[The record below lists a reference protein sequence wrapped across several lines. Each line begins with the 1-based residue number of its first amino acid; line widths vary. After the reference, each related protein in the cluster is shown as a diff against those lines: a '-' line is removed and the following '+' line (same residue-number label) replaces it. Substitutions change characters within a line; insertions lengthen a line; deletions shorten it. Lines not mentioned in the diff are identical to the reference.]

1 MARLGRGLE
10 ELLKNSQLKSMS
22 NQDQLKLIQI
32 SLIVANPYQP
42 RKEFA
47 QEQIEHLA
55 KSIEKQGLLQPIV
68 VRQVEG
74 RYQLIAGERRH
85 RAMISL
91 GLSNIMAV
99 VKEGV
104 GDQEMQL
111 LSLVENMQRID
122 LNPIEKALGVRKL
135 IEEFSL
141 KHQEVSDYLG
151 TSRSGITNLLRLLSL
166 PDEVQEALKQGQID
180 MGHAR
185 ALVGLD
191 KPLCLK
197 GLEKILSEDLN
208 VRETEKFAQ
217 EQKGG
222 FLLEKEQGQQ
232 PSEKAPPKPQVPL
245 QITETKPADT
255 GKPHNPSLPS
265 EYESL
270 LKSLQNKGLSLE
282 VKMQDKG
289 GRVTIQFSSFNELD
303 EILAKLH

>member
-1 MARLGRGLE
+1 
-10 ELLKNSQLKSMS
+10 MS
-22 NQDQLKLIQI
+22 SKDQLKLIQI
-32 SLIVANPYQP
+32 SLIVPNPYQP

-47 QEQIEHLA
+47 QEQIQYLA

-68 VRQVEG
+68 VREVEG

-85 RAMISL
+85 RAVSSL

-104 GDQEMQL
+104 EDQEMQL

-185 ALVGLD
+185 ALVGLE
-191 KPLCLK
+191 KPICLK
-197 GLEKILSEDLN
+197 GLEKVLSLGLN
-208 VRETEKFAQ
+208 VRETEKFVRD
-217 EQKGG
+217 QKGEA
-222 FLLEKEQGQQ
+222 LLDLETSQTKEIQEREKTPQNPGVNSLETQGIK
-232 PSEKAPPKPQVPL
+232 PLDTEKKP
-245 QITETKPADT
+245 
-255 GKPHNPSLPS
+255 NPRLPT